1 MKIYC
6 VVKLIKVVFGG
17 FDCLYFD
24 HIRLTKVNSVR
35 FYREPIFLFLLS
47 CSNFLNAIFNFN

>member
-6 VVKLIKVVFGG
+6 VVKLIKVVFSG
-17 FDCLYFD
+17 FGCLYFD
-24 HIRLTKVNSVR
+24 HIRLIKVNSVR

-47 CSNFLNAIFNFN
+47 YSNF